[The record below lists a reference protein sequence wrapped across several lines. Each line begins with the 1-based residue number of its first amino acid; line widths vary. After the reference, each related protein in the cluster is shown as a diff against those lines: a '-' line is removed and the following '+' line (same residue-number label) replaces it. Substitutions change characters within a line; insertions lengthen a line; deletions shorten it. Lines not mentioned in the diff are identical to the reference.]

1 VRKPG
6 GFFYLNFPRCARSN
20 HIMGTLYE
28 DDVIAWSEQQAALLR
43 AGQWSQLDI
52 DNIAEE
58 IEDVGKSEKR
68 ELRHRFSIL
77 VEHLIKWKW
86 QPSHRGSSWL
96 TTIRVQRVDLQKL
109 LRKAPSLRATM
120 DTELADAV
128 WRDAVVLAVKEAEC
142 ENLPETS
149 PWTLDL
155 VLAEDFFPD

>member
-1 VRKPG
+1 
-6 GFFYLNFPRCARSN
+6 
-20 HIMGTLYE
+20 MGTLYE

-68 ELRHRFSIL
+68 ELRHRFAVL

-86 QPSHRGSSWL
+86 QPSHRGCSWL

-128 WRDAVVLAVKEAEC
+128 WRDAVVLAVKEAEF